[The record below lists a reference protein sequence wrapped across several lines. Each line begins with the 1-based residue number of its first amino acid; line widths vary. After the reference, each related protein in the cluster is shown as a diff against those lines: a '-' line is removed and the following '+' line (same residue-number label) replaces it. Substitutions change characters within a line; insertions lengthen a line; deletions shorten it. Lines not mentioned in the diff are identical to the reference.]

1 MIHHIYSTKETI
13 QKFPGIKPYKESW
26 FITEKFQNH
35 KAGTIIAAVNDK
47 DEIIKIED
55 FDIILQN
62 LHKTTRRLK

>member
-35 KAGTIIAAVNDK
+35 KAGTIIAAVT
-47 DEIIKIED
+47 IKT
-55 FDIILQN
+55 
-62 LHKTTRRLK
+62 K

>member
-35 KAGTIIAAVNDK
+35 KN
-47 DEIIKIED
+47 
-55 FDIILQN
+55 
-62 LHKTTRRLK
+62 RRLRYNITKLT